1 MPPARHAARMG
12 TSEVTGGHADGESGD
27 GEGTHADDGHEHNS
41 RWPTLT
47 AFAAAALY
55 AGIGLVFVGPDLV
68 PLSLAAGFAGVG
80 ALGFVVG
87 VAGWVREA
95 FGTGTDATGAVDRRS
110 LYWGTTVL
118 FLVSDVATFLGGF
131 IYYAFVR
138 VGAWPP
144 AELPPLLGSIVA
156 VNTALLLVSSVTLH
170 YGHEALREG
179 HRRRFLG
186 LLGLTTTLGAVFVGG
201 QALEYYEFVHAE
213 GFTLASGGFAS
224 AFYGLTGLHGLHVAA
239 GVVMLAV
246 VFVRAIRGAYG
257 PERDAGIRTVSLYWH
272 FVDVVW
278 VFLVLVLYVGAAELP
293 F

>member
-1 MPPARHAARMG
+1 MG
-12 TSEVTGGHADGESGD
+12 TSEVAGGHVDDESGD
-27 GEGTHADDGHEHNS
+27 GDGAHAEDGHDHNS
-41 RWPTLT
+41 PWPTLT

-55 AGIGLVFVGPDLV
+55 AGIGLAFVGVDLV
-68 PLSLAAGFAGVG
+68 PFPLAAGLAGVG
-80 ALGFVVG
+80 ALGFLVG
-87 VAGWVREA
+87 IAGWVHEA
-95 FGTGTDATGAVDRRS
+95 FGPATDAAGAADRRS

-144 AELPPLLGSIVA
+144 SELPPLLSSLVA
-156 VNTALLLVSSVTLH
+156 INTALLILSSVTLH

-179 HRRRFLG
+179 RRRRFLG
-186 LLGLTTTLGAVFVGG
+186 LLGLTTALGAVFVGG
-201 QALEYYEFVHAE
+201 QALEYYEFIHAE

-246 VFVRAIRGAYG
+246 VFVRALRGAYG

-278 VFLVLVLYVGAAELP
+278 IFLVLVLYVGAAGIP

>member
-1 MPPARHAARMG
+1 MG
-12 TSEVTGGHADGESGD
+12 TSEVAGGHVDDESGD
-27 GEGTHADDGHEHNS
+27 GDGAHAEDGHDHNS

-55 AGIGLVFVGPDLV
+55 AGIGLALVGLDLV
-68 PLSLAAGFAGVG
+68 PLPLAAGLAGVG
-80 ALGFVVG
+80 ALGFLVG
-87 VAGWVREA
+87 IAGWVHEA
-95 FGTGTDATGAVDRRS
+95 FGPATDTTGALDRRS

-131 IYYAFVR
+131 VYYAFVR

-144 AELPPLLGSIVA
+144 SELPPLLSSLVA
-156 VNTALLLVSSVTLH
+156 INTGLLVVSSVTLH

-186 LLGLTTTLGAVFVGG
+186 LLGLTTALGAVFVGG

-246 VFVRAIRGAYG
+246 VFVRALRGAYG
-257 PERDAGIRTVSLYWH
+257 PDRDAGIRTVSLYWH

-278 VFLVLVLYVGAAELP
+278 IFLVLVLYVGAAGLP